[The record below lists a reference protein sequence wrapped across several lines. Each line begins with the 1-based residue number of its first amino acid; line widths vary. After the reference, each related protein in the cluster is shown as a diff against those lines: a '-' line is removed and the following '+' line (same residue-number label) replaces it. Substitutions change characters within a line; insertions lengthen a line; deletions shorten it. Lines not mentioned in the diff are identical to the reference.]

1 MALAQRISS
10 GTSFR
15 VLELSGNAIGFEA
28 YAALNERALHLAFCA
43 LHFGCPHGRSCR
55 LRSIH

>member
-1 MALAQRISS
+1 MALAQRISN

-28 YAALNERALHLAFCA
+28 YAALNERALHLAFCT
-43 LHFGCPHGRSCR
+43 LRFGCP
-55 LRSIH
+55 